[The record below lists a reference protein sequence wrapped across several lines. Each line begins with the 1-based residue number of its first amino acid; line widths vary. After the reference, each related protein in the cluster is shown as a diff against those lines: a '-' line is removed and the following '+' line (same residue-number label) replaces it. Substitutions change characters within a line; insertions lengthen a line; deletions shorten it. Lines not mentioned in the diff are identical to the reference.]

1 MALDRAGS
9 NYFILSSDSKRS
21 LGGGA
26 YLRQESSFRDRLEL
40 LDVLGDNPNDPS
52 ASHRGVNESG
62 SEPFGVFDDEF
73 SIDFCCDILKAKF
86 GFQEGSVDN
95 QREHA
100 LLLLANCK
108 AQNRSA
114 DVANHIAV
122 LHRKLV
128 GNYVEWCNFLQVDPV
143 WYAGPVND
151 RFKNRM
157 HMEIMLYLCIW
168 GEAGNIRHMPEC
180 ICYLY
185 HQMMGLLNG
194 DLNFSFLNP
203 PNWYLES
210 VIRPIWTE
218 CAGMQKKDAL
228 GKHFEHTKVRNY
240 DDLNEFF
247 WKPACLAVPVDR
259 AGETLKSHGKT
270 YYEHRSIFTLVLNY
284 YRIFHFNFMFLFAL
298 AVLQYCVTIS
308 PKGAESGFSQ
318 FAALGQTV
326 TPYTSRDLKL
336 ALVFLVL
343 MQALLS
349 ALKCLLEAGHG
360 WHLLFSPTPASSRSL
375 TYGVALALR
384 LLWNGAFAGL
394 FLYMMVEGTGTGATP
409 VLDQLL
415 VLALAFVGPSVLL
428 MIATLLLPTPAL
440 TNSFWAKF
448 IREGDSCYT
457 GRNMSPPWSYRS
469 VYTAY
474 WLVLW
479 TLKAA
484 VSYWILITPLMLPS
498 LAIYNM
504 PLQYTTDV
512 VSMRNFGVIAALWA
526 PVFFI
531 FCYDTQIYFTIFQ
544 ALYGAYKGVRMH
556 TGEYHGFAE
565 ISKAFRLLPQLFDTK
580 VVTKDAVQLDNV
592 PTADGH
598 RKSMLMARFVVVWNE
613 VINFF
618 REGDLLDDK
627 EAAIFQYD
635 VAPISGEIYEP
646 VFLSAGKLDD
656 AISTVL
662 KLAAKK
668 GGQGADG
675 ELTVELLLRDC
686 LPSIK
691 SAFNAVYFVLDILLD
706 ESDVRVFE
714 GLAEIE
720 RIAAD
725 GRFMATFQVAHL
737 LHVREALTAFLEAV
751 LDLPPP
757 AAPLGHSSK
766 GHPMPLIQEF
776 VHRFEALMQAC
787 EMLCR
792 GKPDL
797 AAKFTHS
804 NFAAPR
810 NGHVLA
816 AEGMVRLCE
825 DDVALA
831 NATRALLLLTLDPA
845 DAMPRCSEAKRRLG
859 FFMKSLLMDIP
870 QLASV
875 REMKSFSVMTPFY
888 AEGVLYSIK
897 ELQDPLENHA
907 IFAEAEEA
915 GKNLTILKYL
925 ITIHT
930 AEWENF
936 IERIGVATEEEAIAK
951 HPLELR
957 LWASYRGQTLART
970 VQGMMLYEDAIK
982 MLYWLEIGSSPT
994 KTGEMKQRMLE
1005 DMVIL
1010 KFSYV
1015 CACQVYGK
1023 HRDEKKAQ
1031 AADIDFLLRRYPN
1044 LRVAYVDTVKKDGAA
1059 TFYSVLIKA
1068 EGDKIAEVY
1077 RYELPGDPI
1086 LGEGKPENQNNA
1098 LPFTRGEYLQ
1108 TIDMNQQHYFEE
1120 CLKMP
1125 NLLVTADLHPSGKP
1139 VSIIGMREHIFTG
1152 NASSLSKFK
1161 SWQELVFVTLSQRV
1175 LADPLYVR
1183 MHYGHPDIFDKVMC
1197 LTRGGVSKASKG
1209 INLSED
1215 VFAGFNA
1222 TLRGGVVT
1230 HVEFMQCGKGRD
1242 VALSQISMFEGK
1254 LANGAGETCLAREAH
1269 RMGAFLDFCRLN
1281 SMYYSHTGFYFATW
1295 LTIVTAFVF
1304 IYCKVY
1310 LALTGVQAQI
1320 VYGMNSTDIIKLNS
1334 DKGFDTRAFNNL
1346 DNVIN
1351 TQYYIQAGLF
1361 LTLPLMAVYF
1371 TEAGLRRGFLRF
1383 FNMMATAGWAF
1394 FTFQVGT
1401 TMHYFDMNIIH
1412 GNAKYQATG
1421 RGFKITRET
1430 FVLLYKA
1437 YSASHYRKAME
1448 FIGLT
1453 LIYGVYG
1460 VFDICQKTPQSATNT
1475 FSQKFCATG
1484 QGYGT
1489 QTFAIWFI
1497 AVLWLVSPFLFNT
1510 DGFDYEKTKAD
1521 IKAWAAW
1528 LFMAEADVD
1537 AKDKVNNGGW
1547 IGWWKDDEKQFHGTK
1562 PIARA
1567 TVVLRE
1573 ARHWLL
1579 VWYVVTLRHS
1589 VAYLAVVVGAV
1600 LVTLA
1605 IMQLGATGGGL
1616 RASAHVR
1623 AVVYG
1628 LLVAVPALLYFLATL
1643 VYPWSMSWA
1652 DSLSLFFGYMAALY
1666 GVNETARVFAFPS
1679 YSIANVGVFMQLAF
1693 FWDFVFGAVMLV
1705 PLVVLSV
1712 IPFMNIIQTRM
1723 MYNEGFSQVLSDSSQ
1738 YAFSIAGVI
1747 GFIGAGAC
1755 GWLYY
1760 VLTTLASS
1768 AGFLSYTSAFNIV
1781 LSNGNN
1787 VTAYFV
1793 LVGCV
1798 VGAVL
1803 SGVLGF
1809 YLGRRF
1815 TIVAGGVASFV
1826 AMCLLTAVASYSSS
1840 GTELLLGGL
1849 SLFGIALGVLLPT
1862 IAGYCYE
1869 ISTKE
1874 MRARIM
1880 LLLAVGFVTGN
1891 LAASYFSYGTS
1902 LVWLW
1907 QAFWCFLVFALL
1919 TPAINLLPESPEWE
1933 LARNGEEACKQC
1945 LVLLRRRQDVAA
1957 ELQALQEKQVHQYSV
1972 GNGVLKAVMGALFIA
1987 VLSLSTLPLYMYTA
2001 RLFTAN
2007 GRPLMLTNCLAT
2019 ELLFAALSF
2028 LYIEKFTHK
2037 LLLLLTLP
2045 LVAVG
2050 AGILGAHDK
2059 YQIFGSN
2066 DATAMQVLLIVLYAV
2081 KGAGL
2086 PATLW
2091 VSAIGLFRTRGRF
2104 ITAPMYFA
2112 TFFGLQ
2118 VFATYLRVDTQAI
2131 RSPNSKECIWIFAL
2145 AGLSA
2150 AAAIGTSFLARR
2162 SNGLVCTAA
2171 EMAFEAKQREIVPVR
2186 SGSSRHRGFSRQTS
2200 KRVTANRTM
2209 SPRKSTP
2216 YLHAES
2222 FDFPEPAKNVA

>member
-1 MALDRAGS
+1 MAHERAES
-9 NYFILSSDSKRS
+9 NYFILSGNSQRS
-21 LGGGA
+21 LGGGGQ

-40 LDVLGDNPNDPS
+40 LDVLGDNPNDPLGS
-52 ASHRGVNESG
+52 QRGVNESG

-86 GFQEGSVDN
+86 GFQDGSVDN

-108 AQNRSA
+108 AQHRSH
-114 DVANHIAV
+114 DSANHIAI
-122 LHRKLV
+122 LHKKLV
-128 GNYVEWCNFLQVDPV
+128 GNYVEWCAFLQIDPI

-157 HMEIMLYLCIW
+157 HMELMLYLCIW
-168 GEAGNIRHMPEC
+168 GEAGNLRHMPEC

-185 HQMMGLLNG
+185 HQMMTMLNG
-194 DLNFSFLNP
+194 DLNFSFLQP
-203 PNWYLES
+203 PLWYLES
-210 VIRPIWTE
+210 VVRPIWTQ

-228 GKHFEHTKVRNY
+228 GKHLEHTKVRNY

-247 WKPACLAVPVDR
+247 WKPSCLAVPIDQ
-259 AGETLKSHGKT
+259 AGHALSTHGKT

-308 PKGAESGFSQ
+308 PKGAASGFSQ
-318 FAALGQTV
+318 FSALGQV
-326 TPYTSRDLKL
+326 VSPYSTRDLKL

-343 MQALLS
+343 AHALLS

-360 WHLLFSPTPASSRSL
+360 WHLLFAATPSSSKSV
-375 TYGVALALR
+375 TYGVALSLR
-384 LLWNGAFAGL
+384 LLWNGAFAGV
-394 FLYMMVEGTGTGATP
+394 FVRMMVEGEASPT
-409 VLDQLL
+409 QLL
-415 VLALAFVGPSVLL
+415 DWLLPLALGFLGPSLLL
-428 MIATLLLPTPAL
+428 MVATMLLPTPVL
-440 TNSFWAKF
+440 TQSFWAKF

-457 GRNMSPPWSYRS
+457 GRNMTPPWSYRS
-469 VYTAY
+469 VYIAY

-498 LAIYNM
+498 LAIYDM
-504 PLQYTTDV
+504 KLTYTTSV

-526 PVFFI
+526 PVFFV

-565 ISKAFRLLPQLFDTK
+565 ISKAFRLLPQLFDAK
-580 VVTKDAVQLDNV
+580 VVTKEAVVLDNA

-598 RKSMLMARFVVVWNE
+598 RKSMLMARFVV
-613 VINFF
+613 
-618 REGDLLDDK
+618 

-635 VAPISGEIYEP
+635 VAPLSGEIYEP
-646 VFLSAGKLDD
+646 VFLSAGKLEE
-656 AISTVL
+656 AIDTVL
-662 KLAAKK
+662 KLHAKK
-668 GGQGADG
+668 NAKATDADG
-675 ELTVELLLRDC
+675 ELQVELLLHDC

-691 SAFNAVYFVLDILLD
+691 SAFSAIYFVLDILLD
-706 ESDVRVFE
+706 ESDVRIFE
-714 GLAEIE
+714 GLAEME

-725 GRFMATFQVAHL
+725 GRFMATFHVQHL
-737 LHVREALTAFLEAV
+737 LHVRSALIAFLEAV

-757 AAPLGHSSK
+757 SEPNAASHTSK

-776 VHRFEALMQAC
+776 AHRFETLLQAC

-792 GKPDL
+792 GVPDL

-804 NFAAPR
+804 NFTAAR

-816 AEGMVRLCE
+816 AEGMVRLCN
-825 DDVALA
+825 DDVALS

-845 DAMPRCSEAKRRLG
+845 NAMPRCSEAKRRLG

-907 IFAEAEEA
+907 IFAAAEEA

-936 IERIGVATEEEAIAK
+936 IERINVTSEDEAIEK

-982 MLYWLEIGSSPT
+982 MLYWLEIGSSPH

-1023 HRDEKKAQ
+1023 HKAEKKAQ
-1031 AADIDFLLRRYPN
+1031 AADIDFLLQTYPN
-1044 LRVAYVDTVKKDGAA
+1044 LRVAYVDTVKKES
-1059 TFYSVLIKA
+1059 TTSFYSVLIKA
-1068 EGDKIAEVY
+1068 EHDRIVEVY

-1098 LPFTRGEYLQ
+1098 LPFTRGEFLQ

-1197 LTRGGVSKASKG
+1197 LTRGGVSKSSKG

-1320 VYGMNSTDIIKLNS
+1320 VLSMNSTAIIMRNS

-1346 DNVIN
+1346 DNIIN

-1383 FNMMATAGWAF
+1383 FNMMVTAGWAF

-1401 TMHYFDMNIIH
+1401 TMHYFDTNIVH
-1412 GNAKYQATG
+1412 GGAKYQATG

-1448 FIGLT
+1448 LIGLSI
-1453 LIYGVYG
+1453 IYGVYG
-1460 VFDICQKTPQSATNT
+1460 VFDICLKTPQSATNT
-1475 FSQKFCATG
+1475 FSQQFCTTA

-1521 IKAWAAW
+1521 IAAWAHW
-1528 LFMAEADVD
+1528 MFMTEDEVD

-1547 IGWWKDDEKQFHGTK
+1547 IGWWKDDEKQYIGTK
-1562 PIARA
+1562 PISRA

-1573 ARHWLL
+1573 TRHFVLL
-1579 VWYVVTLRHS
+1579 WYVVTLRFAP
-1589 VAYLAVVVGAV
+1589 VYLAGVLGAV
-1600 LVTLA
+1600 IVTLGLF
-1605 IMQLGATGGGL
+1605 QLGHTSGGL
-1616 RASAHVR
+1616 RARGQIRAIAYALLVTI
-1623 AVVYG
+1623 AVVVY
-1628 LLVAVPALLYFLATL
+1628 LVGTL
-1643 VYPWSMSWA
+1643 VYPWRLGWPSA
-1652 DSLSLFFGYMAALY
+1652 LSLLFGYLAALY
-1666 GVNETARVFAFPS
+1666 GVNEMARVFAFPTM
-1679 YSIANVGVFMQLAF
+1679 SIVNVGVFVQLAF
-1693 FWDFVFGAVMLV
+1693 FWDFVFGAIMLV

-1738 YAFSIAGVI
+1738 YAFSIAGVV
-1747 GFIGAGAC
+1747 GFVGAGAC

-1768 AGFLSYTSAFNIV
+1768 AGFLSYTSAFRIV
-1781 LSNGNN
+1781 LENGNN

-1793 LVGCV
+1793 IGGAA
-1798 VGAVL
+1798 VGAGAAGL
-1803 SGVLGF
+1803 LGWS
-1809 YLGRRF
+1809 LGRRL
-1815 TIVAGGVASFV
+1815 TVVAGGFVSFV
-1826 AMCLLTAVASYSSS
+1826 AMAMLTAVASFS
-1840 GTELLLGGL
+1840 GSATHLLLGGL
-1849 SLFGIALGVLLPT
+1849 ALFGVAIGLMLPT
-1862 IAGYCYE
+1862 IACYCYE

-1880 LLLAVGFVTGN
+1880 LLLSVGFVLGN

-1902 LVWLW
+1902 IGWLW
-1907 QAFWCFLVFALL
+1907 QAFWCFLVFACL
-1919 TPAINLLPESPEWE
+1919 TPAINLLPESPEWV
-1933 LARNGEEACKQC
+1933 LARHGEEACKAC

-1957 ELQALQEKQVHQYSV
+1957 ELDELQAKHVHKYS
-1972 GNGVLKAVMGALFIA
+1972 GANGVYKAFMGTIFVCISA
-1987 VLSLSTLPLYMYTA
+1987 LSTLPLYVYTA
-2001 RLFTAN
+2001 RVFTGL
-2007 GRPLMLTNCLAT
+2007 GRPLMLANCLGT
-2019 ELLFAALSF
+2019 ELLFASLSF
-2028 LYIEKFTHK
+2028 FYIEKLTHK
-2037 LLLLLTLP
+2037 LLLLVTLTL
-2045 LVAVG
+2045 VGVG
-2050 AGILGAHDK
+2050 AALLGAHDLF
-2059 YQIFGSN
+2059 QIFGVR
-2066 DATAMQVLLIVLYAV
+2066 DQTALQALLITLFAV

-2091 VSAIGLFRTRGRF
+2091 AAVVGLFRVHGRF
-2104 ITAPMYFA
+2104 IAAPIFFA
-2112 TFFGLQ
+2112 LFFGLQ
-2118 VFATYLRVDTQAI
+2118 AAATYLRIDTATT
-2131 RSPNSKECIWIFAL
+2131 RSSSSKEAFWMFAL
-2145 AGLSA
+2145 AGLCGLGVL
-2150 AAAIGTSFLARR
+2150 GTAGLARR
-2162 SNGLVCTAA
+2162 ANGLVCTAA
-2171 EMAFEAKQREIVPVR
+2171 EMEYERKMMAMAAETPLR
-2186 SGSSRHRGFSRQTS
+2186 SHNSSRNRGFSRQTS
-2200 KRVTANRTM
+2200 KRITGNRTL
-2209 SPRKSTP
+2209 SPRKASSTP
-2216 YLHAES
+2216 YLQTQS
-2222 FDFPEPAKNVA
+2222 FDEHSSSPQKNVV